1 MLVLLDS
8 NFLLLP
14 FQFRIDI
21 FAEIEALLNTRPRY
35 AVPEQVLLELKQLA
49 KDRGKL
55 AKFARSA
62 ITLAEQHCEVISV
75 EAGDADEALEKLA
88 GRGTIICTNDK
99 VLKEKVRKRGSIVIF
114 LRERQKLAVEGYVY

>member
-1 MLVLLDS
+1 MLVVLDS
-8 NFLLLP
+8 NFLLVP

-21 FAEIEALLNTRPRY
+21 FAEVEALLDAKPKY
-35 AVPEQVLLELKQLA
+35 AVPEQVLTELQRLA
-49 KDRGKL
+49 SRTGRL

-62 ITLAEQHCEVISV
+62 IALAEQRCEVLSV
-75 EAGDADEALEKLA
+75 DAEDADEALEKLA

-99 VLKEKVRKRGSIVIF
+99 VLKEKVRKRGSAVIF

>member
-1 MLVLLDS
+1 MLVVLDS
-8 NFLLLP
+8 NFLLVP

-21 FAEIEALLNTRPRY
+21 FAEVEALLDAKPKY
-35 AVPEQVLLELKQLA
+35 AVPEQVLSELRRLA
-49 KDRGKL
+49 SRSGRL

-62 ITLAEQHCEVISV
+62 IALAEQRCEVLSV
-75 EAGDADEALEKLA
+75 DAKDADEALEKLA

-99 VLKEKVRKRGSIVIF
+99 VLKEKVRKRGSAVIF

>member
-8 NFLLLP
+8 NFLLLT

-21 FAEIEALLNTRPRY
+21 FAEIEALLATKPRY
-35 AVPEQVLLELKQLA
+35 AVPEQVLLELEHLSKG
-49 KDRGKL
+49 RGKL

-62 ITLAEQHCEVISV
+62 ITLAKQRCEVVSV
-75 EAGDADEALEKLA
+75 DASNADEALEKLA

-99 VLKEKVRKRGSIVIF
+99 VLKEKVRKRGSAVIF
-114 LRERQKLAVEGYVY
+114 LRERQKLSVEGYVY

>member
-21 FAEIEALLNTRPRY
+21 FAEIEALLNAKPRY
-35 AVPEQVLLELKQLA
+35 AVPVQVLAELERLA
-49 KDRGKL
+49 SRGGRL
-55 AKFARSA
+55 GRFARSA
-62 ITLAEQHCEVISV
+62 LALAEQRCEVLQV
-75 EAGDADEALEKLA
+75 KAEDADEALEKLA

-99 VLKEKVRKRGSIVIF
+99 VLKEKVRKRGSAVIF
-114 LRERQKLAVEGYVY
+114 LRERQKLALAGYVG

>member
-1 MLVLLDS
+1 MLVVLDS
-8 NFLLLP
+8 NFLLVP

-21 FAEIEALLNTRPRY
+21 FAEIEALLDAKPKY
-35 AVPEQVLLELKQLA
+35 AVPEQVLTELQRLA
-49 KDRGKL
+49 SRSVRL

-62 ITLAEQHCEVISV
+62 IALAEQRCEVLSV
-75 EAGDADEALEKLA
+75 DAEDADEALEKLA

-99 VLKEKVRKRGSIVIF
+99 VLKEKVRKRGSAVIF